1 MHTRLCGIIKTNT
14 PENPGCFCFSGKC
27 GGESACV
34 GAVLGKRGSGIVTR
48 LTGNAREL
56 LPAGAVQ
63 PVSAGFLKSVPLCGT
78 PELFTVACGHN
89 PAYAGRCGGTSASLK
104 CGREP
109 AIPPTNAPLLK
120 CGARVRWMAWL
131 VRPHFSTGGFAPYVA
146 EGFAAVA
153 LKPSCSPP
161 QRNGG
166 RCHPACR
173 LHWKMEFLNPCRF
186 AAHHNY
192 SLFAL
197 HSFLR
202 KSPIPCYNRR

>member
-1 MHTRLCGIIKTNT
+1 MEVSRLRAGRPLRSNVVGTYGSPTNA
-14 PENPGCFCFSGKC
+14 PW
-27 GGESACV
+27 
-34 GAVLGKRGSGIVTR
+34 
-48 LTGNAREL
+48 
-56 LPAGAVQ
+56 PAATD
-63 PVSAGFLKSVPLCGT
+63 GF
-78 PELFTVACGHN
+78 AD
-89 PAYAGRCGGTSASLK
+89 RCGGNSASLK

-109 AIPPTNAPLLK
+109 KVPPTNAPRLK

-173 LHWKMEFLNPCRF
+173 LCGFGGGKTAKKGTPVNPGCF
-186 AAHHNY
+186 CFPGSAVGNPLAWG
-192 SLFAL
+192 LCWGKGAL
-197 HSFLR
+197 A
-202 KSPIPCYNRR
+202 

>member
-1 MHTRLCGIIKTNT
+1 MYTRLCGIIKTNT
-14 PENPGCFCFSGKC
+14 LENPGCFCFSRKC
-27 GGESACV
+27 GGFACV

-48 LTGNAREL
+48 LTGDAREL
-56 LPAGAVQ
+56 PPAGAVQ
-63 PVSAGFLKSVPLCGT
+63 PVSTGFLKSVPLCGT
-78 PELFTVACGHN
+78 PQLFTVACGHN

-109 AIPPTNAPLLK
+109 AVPPTNAPLLK

-161 QRNGG
+161 PEERRQMPSGLP
-166 RCHPACR
+166 PA
-173 LHWKMEFLNPCRF
+173 LEDGVSESVPPSGTPKLFTFHF
-186 AAHHNY
+186 
-192 SLFAL
+192 SLFT
-197 HSFLR
+197 SQVLR
-202 KSPIPCYNRR
+202 FML